1 MQKQIHIPRDKGLVE
16 RTADIASG
24 YIVIAAILA
33 MGLFGMACTLHLV
46 KIERDYAVAAR
57 V

>member
-1 MQKQIHIPRDKGLVE
+1 MQKQIHMPRDKGTLE

-24 YIVIAAILA
+24 YILVAAILA

-46 KIERDYAVAAR
+46 QIDREIAIAAR